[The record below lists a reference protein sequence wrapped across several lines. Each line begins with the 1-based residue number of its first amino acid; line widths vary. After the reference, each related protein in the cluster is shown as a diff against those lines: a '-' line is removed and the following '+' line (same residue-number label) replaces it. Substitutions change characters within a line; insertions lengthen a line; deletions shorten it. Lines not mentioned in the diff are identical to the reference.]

1 MPDFRITVTETF
13 GAPEGTTLLEDA
25 RGLLLPSG
33 EIIKP
38 WIVLELN
45 EDRDLTGEEM
55 DRLGLDVGLDF
66 ERTVEPIDAA
76 PASAE

>member
-13 GAPEGTTLLEDA
+13 GAPEGTTLLDDA
-25 RGLLLPSG
+25 RGLLLPTG
-33 EIIKP
+33 EVIKP

-45 EDRDLTGEEM
+45 EDRDLSGADM

-66 ERTVEPIDAA
+66 ARIVEPLADI
-76 PASAE
+76 

>member
-13 GAPEGTTLLEDA
+13 GAPEGTTLLDNA
-25 RGLLLPSG
+25 RGLLLPTG

-45 EDRDLTGEEM
+45 EDRDLSGADM

-66 ERTVEPIDAA
+66 ARIVEPLADI
-76 PASAE
+76 

>member
-13 GAPEGTTLLEDA
+13 GAPEGTTLLDDA
-25 RGLLLPSG
+25 RGLLLPTG

-38 WIVLELN
+38 WIVLELT
-45 EDRDLTGEEM
+45 EDRDPSGADM

-66 ERTVEPIDAA
+66 ARIVEPLADI
-76 PASAE
+76 

>member
-13 GAPEGTTLLEDA
+13 GAPEGTTLLDDA
-25 RGLLLPSG
+25 RGLLLPTG

-45 EDRDLTGEEM
+45 EDRDLSGADM

-66 ERTVEPIDAA
+66 ARIVEPLADI
-76 PASAE
+76 

>member
-13 GAPEGTTLLEDA
+13 GAPEGTTLLDDA
-25 RGLLLPSG
+25 RGLLLPTG
-33 EIIKP
+33 EVIKP

-45 EDRDLTGEEM
+45 EDRDLSSADM

-66 ERTVEPIDAA
+66 ARIVEPLADI
-76 PASAE
+76 

>member
-13 GAPEGTTLLEDA
+13 GAPEGTTLLDDA
-25 RGLLLPSG
+25 RGLLLPTG

-45 EDRDLTGEEM
+45 EDRDLSGADM

-66 ERTVEPIDAA
+66 ARIVEPLADI
-76 PASAE
+76 SA